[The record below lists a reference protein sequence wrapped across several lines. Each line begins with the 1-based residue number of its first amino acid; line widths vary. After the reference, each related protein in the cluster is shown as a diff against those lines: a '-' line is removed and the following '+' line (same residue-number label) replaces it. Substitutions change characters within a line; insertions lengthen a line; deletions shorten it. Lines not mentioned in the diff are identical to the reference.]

1 MYNCVKCGKKLV
13 DGARFCSYCG
23 VRQAKN
29 PICSKCGT
37 ELPADALFC
46 HMCGESVK
54 KAVRPA
60 AVKTASPH
68 LDEAKLTKLTRA
80 SVCTS
85 KKGFY
90 SGDENFNLFRIKYFP
105 YMGNLYSA
113 EKYDDHYKIIA
124 LSEEQ
129 GTEITAAEISTGTL
143 NNVRIAAVNATGIYV
158 IAVLKENEWFKTVI
172 HRLSHSGEMI
182 KSIALD
188 TAENNN
194 LRDMDICG
202 TKIYYRTTSD
212 DYFNVVY
219 VYDAETDE
227 RTLAY
232 KSDGQRKILNIVGAD
247 NEVYIKVA
255 FTGSFEGEEYTDS
268 GWYVYNISA
277 GDLKCVSSGEF
288 PPSTVLEKPELYAEY
303 TADGEKNPAYV
314 PPEKRDR
321 LNIIAIDV
329 VKQVVW
335 YAEEDKAS
343 GKFRI
348 ASAPVSDR
356 AEENAEAWEI
366 SRDECPFTVSG
377 SGVSVKGYRLFFD
390 GANMYWAAKYYEF
403 YSYLSSGKRS
413 LISSDSKIGEM
424 QHFEVFDKTFY
435 LPDFGAKRT
444 LFHRNSRHHD
454 DTLDM
459 VWHDEDL

>member
-23 VRQAKN
+23 VRQSKN

-37 ELPADALFC
+37 ELPVDALFC
-46 HMCGESVK
+46 HMCGENVRR
-54 KAVRPA
+54 AVRPA
-60 AVKTASPH
+60 AVKTASPQ
-68 LDEAKLTKLTRA
+68 LDEAKLTNVTRA

-90 SGDENFNLFRIKYFP
+90 SGDENYNLFRIKYFP
-105 YMGNLYSA
+105 YMGSLYRA
-113 EKYDDHYKIIA
+113 EKYDDYYKIMA
-124 LSEEQ
+124 VSEEQ

-172 HRLSHSGEMI
+172 HRLGHNGDMI

-202 TKIYYRTTSD
+202 TKIFYRTTSD

-268 GWYVYNISA
+268 GWYVYNIS
-277 GDLKCVSSGEF
+277 
-288 PPSTVLEKPELYAEY
+288 
-303 TADGEKNPAYV
+303 
-314 PPEKRDR
+314 
-321 LNIIAIDV
+321 
-329 VKQVVW
+329 
-335 YAEEDKAS
+335 
-343 GKFRI
+343 
-348 ASAPVSDR
+348 
-356 AEENAEAWEI
+356 
-366 SRDECPFTVSG
+366 
-377 SGVSVKGYRLFFD
+377 
-390 GANMYWAAKYYEF
+390 
-403 YSYLSSGKRS
+403 
-413 LISSDSKIGEM
+413 
-424 QHFEVFDKTFY
+424 
-435 LPDFGAKRT
+435 
-444 LFHRNSRHHD
+444 
-454 DTLDM
+454 
-459 VWHDEDL
+459 

>member
-46 HMCGESVK
+46 HMCGASVK
-54 KAVRPA
+54 EYVKPA
-60 AVKTASPH
+60 AVKTSSPV
-68 LDEAKLTKLTRA
+68 LNEAKLTKLTKLTRA

-90 SGDENFNLFRIKYFP
+90 SGDENYNLFRIKYFP
-105 YMGNLYSA
+105 YMGNLYRA
-113 EKYDDHYKIIA
+113 DKYDDYYKVVA
-124 LSEEQ
+124 VSEEQ
-129 GTEITAAEISTGTL
+129 GTEIVAAEISTGTL

-158 IAVLKENEWFKTVI
+158 IAMLKENEWFKTVI
-172 HRLSHSGEMI
+172 HRLGHNGEMI

-227 RTLAY
+227 KTLAY

-277 GDLKCVSSGEF
+277 DELKCVSGGTF

-303 TADGEKNPAYV
+303 NAAGEKNPAYV

-329 VKQVVW
+329 IKQTLW
-335 YAEEDKAS
+335 FAEEDKEA
-343 GKFRI
+343 GKFRMI
-348 ASAPVSDR
+348 SAPISDPNVR
-356 AEENAEAWEI
+356 DTETWEI
-366 SRDECPFTVSG
+366 SREECPFTIGS
-377 SGVSVKGYRLFFD
+377 SGVNVKGYRLFFD

-403 YSYLSSGKRS
+403 YSYISSGKRS
-413 LISSDSKIGEM
+413 LISSENKRGEM

-444 LFHRNSRHHD
+444 LFHRNKVRNS
-454 DTLDM
+454 DTMDM
-459 VWHDEDL
+459 VWRD

>member
-1 MYNCVKCGKKLV
+1 MCNCIKCGKKLV
-13 DGARFCSYCG
+13 DGARYCSYCG
-23 VRQAKN
+23 VRQSKN
-29 PICSKCGT
+29 PICSECGT
-37 ELPADALFC
+37 ELPIDALFC
-46 HMCGESVK
+46 HMCGENAR
-54 KAVRPA
+54 KAVRASTVKA
-60 AVKTASPH
+60 ALPH
-68 LDEAKLTKLTRA
+68 LDEAKLTKITRA

-90 SGDENFNLFRIKYFP
+90 SGDETYNLFRIKYFP
-105 YMGNLYSA
+105 YMGNLYRA
-113 EKYDDHYKIIA
+113 DKYDDYYKIVA
-124 LSEEQ
+124 VSEDQ
-129 GTEITAAEISTGTL
+129 GTEIIAAEISTGTL

-172 HRLSHSGEMI
+172 HRLGHNGDMI
-182 KSIALD
+182 KAIDLD
-188 TAENNN
+188 TSENNN

-219 VYDAETDE
+219 VYDAETGE

-232 KSDGQRKILNIVGAD
+232 KSDGQRKILNMVGAD

-277 GDLKCVSSGEF
+277 DEFKCVSSEKF

-303 TADGEKNPAYV
+303 RLGGEENPEYV

-329 VKQVVW
+329 VNQTMW
-335 YAEEDKAS
+335 FAEEDKEAE
-343 GKFRI
+343 KLQI
-348 ASAPVSDR
+348 ASAPISDPT
-356 AEENAEAWEI
+356 AKDTEAWEM
-366 SRDECPFTVSG
+366 SSEDCPFTIGG
-377 SGVSVKGYRLFFD
+377 SGVNVKGYRLFFD
-390 GANMYWAAKYYEF
+390 GENMYWASKYYEF
-403 YSYLSSGKRS
+403 YSYISSGMKS
-413 LISSDSKIGEM
+413 LISSESKRGEM

-444 LFHRNSRHHD
+444 IFHRNKVRSS
-454 DTLDM
+454 DTMDM
-459 VWHDEDL
+459 VWHD